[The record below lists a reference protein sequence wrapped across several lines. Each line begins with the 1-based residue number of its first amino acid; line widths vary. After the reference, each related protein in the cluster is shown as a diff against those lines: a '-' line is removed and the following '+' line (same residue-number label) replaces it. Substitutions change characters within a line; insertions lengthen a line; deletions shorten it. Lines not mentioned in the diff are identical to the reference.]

1 MAMLGKRRPPRP
13 ASNKSGLA
21 RQESAKQAPKAET
34 SSEQVLIIERL
45 AHDGR
50 GVGHLPSGKA
60 VFVDQALPGERIE
73 IATHVTRKR
82 FDEAHIRERLSTAAD
97 RVTPPCPHFGHCGG
111 CDLQHLSV
119 PAQREHKREVVR
131 ELLSRQG
138 LTWQGDIDTLKSD
151 SDAYRRR
158 ARLGVNVDRE
168 GQVLM
173 GFRAQRSHRL
183 VDIASCCVLVPE
195 LQALIAPLRDLLGSL
210 KSPRDIGHI
219 ELLATPDTCVVVVR
233 QLKEQ
238 PQDAERWKSFAQEQG
253 VALGM
258 RSGRDNVG
266 HDSIDRERIDS
277 DKLAKAK
284 SQAGAPEAHWFG
296 APPVLNDTL
305 TLAGFEPLTLEFS
318 PGDFL
323 QVNADVNQQMVA
335 QVIQWL
341 APQKGQQ
348 LLDLYSG
355 IGNFSLPIA
364 ATGAKVHA
372 VEGNPAMVARLAANA
387 HRHQL
392 PVNGQQADLN
402 SRESVNALLKVI
414 PADAVI
420 LDPPRGGAESVCQA
434 LAKLSA
440 KTHQR
445 PRIAYVSC
453 DPATL
458 ARDAAHLM
466 HGGYRI
472 TRVVVADMFVHTAHM
487 ETLMLLEPSV

>member
-21 RQESAKQAPKAET
+21 RQESAKQAPNAET
-34 SSEQVLIIERL
+34 TSDQVLTIERL

-60 VFVDQALPGERIE
+60 VFVDQALPGERVE
-73 IATHVTRKR
+73 IATHMTRKR
-82 FDEAHIRERLSTAAD
+82 FDEAHIRERLSAAPE

-111 CDLQHLSV
+111 CDLQHMSV

-131 ELLSRQG
+131 ELLFRQG
-138 LTWQGDIDTLKSD
+138 ISWQGSLDTLKSD

-168 GQVLM
+168 GRVLM

-195 LQALIAPLRDLLGSL
+195 LQALITPLRDVLGSL
-210 KSPRDIGHI
+210 KSPRDVGHI
-219 ELLATPDTCVVVVR
+219 ELLATPDTCVVIVR

-238 PQDAERWKSFAQEQG
+238 PQDADRWHAFANEQG

-258 RSGRDNVG
+258 RSGRDSAER
-266 HDSIDRERIDS
+266 DSINRDNPER
-277 DKLAKAK
+277 AK
-284 SQAGAPEAHWFG
+284 SQAGSPELHWVG
-296 APPVLNDTL
+296 APPVLNDIL
-305 TLAGFEPLTLEFS
+305 TLPGCESLTLEFS

-348 LLDLYSG
+348 LLDLYAG
-355 IGNFSLPIA
+355 MGNFSLPMA
-364 ATGAKVHA
+364 AAGAKVHA
-372 VEGNPAMVARLAANA
+372 VEGSPAMVARLVANA

-402 SRESVNALLKVI
+402 SRESVNALLKEI

-434 LAKLSA
+434 LAKISA
-440 KTHQR
+440 KPHQR

-472 TRVVVADMFVHTAHM
+472 ARVVAADMFVHTAHM
-487 ETLMLLEPSV
+487 ETLMLLEPPA

>member
-21 RQESAKQAPKAET
+21 RQERANET
-34 SSEQVLIIERL
+34 PNTPTPSEHVLTIERL

-82 FDEAHIRERLSTAAD
+82 FDEAHIRERLSTAAE
-97 RVTPPCPHFGHCGG
+97 RVTPPCPHFDHCGG
-111 CDLQHLSV
+111 CDLQHMSV

-151 SDAYRRR
+151 TDTYRRR
-158 ARLGVNVDRE
+158 ARLGVNVDRQ
-168 GQVLM
+168 GSVLM

-183 VDIASCCVLVPE
+183 VDIANCCVLVPE
-195 LQALIAPLRDLLGSL
+195 LQALIPPLRDLLGAL
-210 KSPRDIGHI
+210 KSPRDVGHI
-219 ELLATPDTCVVVVR
+219 ELLSTPDTRVVVVR
-233 QLKEQ
+233 QLKDQ
-238 PQDAERWKSFAQEQG
+238 PQDAERWKAFAQEQG

-258 RSGRDNVG
+258 RSGRDSV
-266 HDSIDRERIDS
+266 DRDGLNS
-277 DKLAKAK
+277 HKQAK
-284 SQAGAPEAHWFG
+284 SQADAPELHWMG
-296 APPVLNDTL
+296 APPLLNDTL
-305 TLAGFEPLTLEFS
+305 ALPGCEPLSLAFA

-323 QVNADVNQQMVA
+323 QVNANVNQQMVA
-335 QVIQWL
+335 HVMQWL
-341 APQKGQQ
+341 APQKGQT
-348 LLDLYSG
+348 LLDMYSG
-355 IGNFSLPIA
+355 IGNFSLPMA
-364 ATGAKVHA
+364 AAGAKVHA

-387 HRHQL
+387 HRHEL
-392 PVNGQQADLN
+392 PVNGQQANLN
-402 SRESVNALLKVI
+402 SRESVDALLKAT
-414 PADAVI
+414 PADAII

-434 LAKLSA
+434 LAKTST
-440 KTHQR
+440 KTHPR

-453 DPATL
+453 DPSTL
-458 ARDAAHLM
+458 ARDAAYLV

-472 TRVVVADMFVHTAHM
+472 AHVLVADMFVHTAHM
-487 ETLMLLEPSV
+487 ETLMLLEPPS